1 MSKSEQLTTS
11 WNAVF
16 EGSQKA
22 INWVT
27 ETRSQSQRLDNEAGS
42 LTEELRRLRNTAKRL
57 GESSSHPVTA
67 GFSVCRRLVNPI
79 DFRIS
84 SR

>member
-22 INWVT
+22 INWVM
-27 ETRSQSQRLDNEAGS
+27 ETRSQSQRLDNESGS
-42 LTEELRRLRNTAKRL
+42 LTEE
-57 GESSSHPVTA
+57 
-67 GFSVCRRLVNPI
+67 
-79 DFRIS
+79 
-84 SR
+84 